1 LVAST
6 SANTAASPVAKKRL
20 GVPGVVGI
28 VLGVSLLGI
37 LVVSSLDQAGKAC
50 SDEGSLVAAVA
61 CFETMTSI
69 ESVLGVRSVRL
80 ANAYTDLS
88 LCYSRQTRLADA
100 MRAQEKAIA
109 LQKELNG
116 ADSPIVLVLTAN
128 LGTYKSK
135 AKDYAAAERIL
146 NETLEFAQQRT
157 PPNTYCVGFALNALV
172 DCYLAQQKYDAAEA
186 AAKRLANV
194 DDILTSTGFYPFYG
208 KESLAEI
215 YAKTGKVNEAES
227 EARAALIRPINSDKA
242 VAVPAHEAL
251 AKVLVLKGDKDQAK
265 REFDTAMALLTA
277 KFGECEKTQY
287 WRARYA
293 HYLQEKDPF
302 KE

>member
-1 LVAST
+1 
-6 SANTAASPVAKKRL
+6 
-20 GVPGVVGI
+20 
-28 VLGVSLLGI
+28 
-37 LVVSSLDQAGKAC
+37 
-50 SDEGSLVAAVA
+50 
-61 CFETMTSI
+61 
-69 ESVLGVRSVRL
+69 VRSVRL

-100 MRAQEKAIA
+100 IRAQEKAIA

-116 ADSPIVLVLTAN
+116 PDSPIVLVLTAN
-128 LGTYKSK
+128 LATYKSK
-135 AKDYAAAERIL
+135 AKDYAAAEKIL
-146 NETLEFAQQRT
+146 NETLELAQQRI

-172 DCYLAQQKYDAAEA
+172 DCYTAQHKYELAEA

-194 DDILTSTGFYPFYG
+194 DDILISTGFYPFYG

-215 YAKTGKVNEAES
+215 YAKTGKIEEAES
-227 EARAALIRPINSDKA
+227 EARAALTRPANSDKA
-242 VAVPAHEAL
+242 AAVPAHEAL
-251 AKVLVLKGDKDQAK
+251 AKILILKGEKDKAK
-265 REFDTAMALLTA
+265 SELDRALALLTA